1 MNMTKRV
8 AAALMAV
15 IVIFIIT
22 YNEYTVTVNA
32 TEVVVGGELIDYLI
46 SFIVSAGATYMGYEI
61 LEGWDS
67 NTVTR
72 ELHGYCNTTEGSS
85 ALKGCYGSFKVID
98 GGGGSDPEPPED
110 PDEILDTKV
119 AGLAVTKELF
129 DLVSGFFSYAS
140 KSEDSVIGASINA
153 TSGQQVTV
161 ISPLPDYMHIAS
173 ESNRIYS
180 DSMDYLIKQ
189 TYPEYSMLNNYYVQL
204 INNGGFYSNILLDQT
219 SLVVDSF
226 WLKEDLGSDNYSVYA
241 LDSVGNKLNV
251 LTRYYAFA
259 AHVYKMI
266 DSSSFGSSI
275 SSIFDI
281 YVFGNIYISLSNGEL
296 YHVYPDGTVEQL
308 FEDQPAQK
316 VKFSLSTAEGYLTSV
331 KPIVNMDI
339 SAFVDAIGK
348 AISDAHPDEVP
359 SLSPEAV
366 AAILS
371 GVAGVYDDA
380 VTNYYND
387 TSYIDQSQ
395 YITNITN
402 VYEQAIAE
410 NDPAVDTPVIAPIL
424 GNLNSYNT
432 YGLSSVFPF
441 CIPFDMYDLIS
452 VLVAEPKAISFDWNF
467 YFGENIGEYVY
478 TVDLSIFDPV
488 MKVVRTTELILYM
501 IGLMILTR
509 SLIRG

>member
-8 AAALMAV
+8 AAALMAAL
-15 IVIFIIT
+15 VIFITT

-61 LEGWDS
+61 LGWDS

-140 KSEDSVIGASINA
+140 KSEDSVIGAAINEA
-153 TSGQQVTV
+153 SNQDITV
-161 ISPLPDYMHIAS
+161 ISPFPEYMHFTS
-173 ESNRIYS
+173 VTERVHD
-180 DSMDYLIKQ
+180 DSMDYRFMSF
-189 TYPEYSMLNNYYVQL
+189 YPEYDLANSYYVQ
-204 INNGGFYSNILLDQT
+204 NVSGVFYYIITVS
-219 SLVVDSF
+219 
-226 WLKEDLGSDNYSVYA
+226 EDLESAGIASLSLIKNQIGDYYLVAYDSEGNKVTLSRYYTYVPNVNNHSKTYGDN
-241 LDSVGNKLNV
+241 LSVGGYINDLYV
-251 LTRYYAFA
+251 CGD
-259 AHVYKMI
+259 M
-266 DSSSFGSSI
+266 
-275 SSIFDI
+275 DI
-281 YVFGNIYISLSNGEL
+281 EMGKDAL
-296 YHVYPDGTVEQL
+296 YHLYPDGTVVQVVDGQP
-308 FEDQPAQK
+308 DQV
-316 VKFSLSTAEGYLTSV
+316 VKPYLNTAEGKLTSV
-331 KPIVNMDI
+331 RPIVKMDI
-339 SAFVDAIGK
+339 SALVDAIGK
-348 AISDAHPDEVP
+348 AIADAHPDEAPV
-359 SLSPEAV
+359 LTPEAISQIYNNV
-366 AAILS
+366 S
-371 GVAGVYDDA
+371 NVYDNA

-467 YFGENIGEYVY
+467 YFGEYIGEYVY

-501 IGLMILTR
+501 LGLMILTR